1 MRMREYPEWLV
12 LPIYSTYPDD
22 VLKIEYI
29 VLPKL
34 HAKYPTKQALLQ
46 MTSFYKIIPHSSSV
60 ISMIKNTFSLLEQSR
75 ESKIIQHIFQ
85 NTVTVQGTKSHI
97 PRDSLEA
104 QREYCAIKQE
114 FQKRYNIHLA
124 FLGGLT

>member
-1 MRMREYPEWLV
+1 MCIREYPEWLV

-22 VLKIEYI
+22 ALKIEYK

-46 MTSFYKIIPHSSSV
+46 MTSFYKIIPYSSSV
-60 ISMIKNTFSLLEQSR
+60 ISMIQNSFSLLEQSL
-75 ESKIIQHIFQ
+75 ESKIIQRIFQ
-85 NTVTVQGTKSHI
+85 NTFTVQGKKSHI

-104 QREYCAIKQE
+104 QREYCAI
-114 FQKRYNIHLA
+114 
-124 FLGGLT
+124 